1 MTQSAPA
8 NPTSPASPA
17 PPGEQDLLLA
27 RRGVTAALVGLG
39 VQFALAVAAFVTL
52 VAARAEI
59 ASPPLIFAAVGLV
72 PWAVIAVIAVF
83 RRARTVEAFELEAA
97 RRQGDSAGRT
107 IFDSEAD
114 ARPAARRLDRLYRVG
129 LPAASALAGVALAFF
144 GVQWLS
150 YALRTL
156 APAIGDARFAAAV
169 LGAAA
174 FAGFVAGYYLMGLGQ
189 GLRWPTL
196 KGGAIWL
203 LGTVLLLA
211 GAAATTGAAAVGTDL
226 LIGPARIVLPAVM
239 LLIGVEVL
247 LNLVVD
253 LYRPRPAGD
262 REAEVRPAFA
272 SRLVELVVS
281 PGGVVRGLGEA
292 ISYQFGVEVTRS
304 WFWRLLSRSFAWLI
318 LFGVGVL
325 VLVSSFV
332 VVGPGERAVVTTFGR
347 LDGQPRGPG
356 LHLKWPWPAS
366 RADVIDVGR
375 LRELIVGT
383 HLSRAGQHD
392 HDTFIWASQ
401 DEGLEDGLFIVG
413 DAAASPD
420 GGRDDA
426 GPTVGL
432 AAADLV
438 LRYRPD
444 PDGLVDLLTR
454 NADVGRRLRQIAER
468 ALAAEMA
475 RHDVLAVI
483 GPRRQDVA
491 EAVAGRVREA
501 VAQERLG
508 IEVVGVALVGVMPP
522 KQAAEDFNDQI
533 ASRQAYRQ
541 RLAEGQAAAAR
552 TLAAAVGSTGRA
564 EELRRLVADLDAAQR
579 RGEDPEE
586 TARLATLVERE
597 LQQAGGAAAESLFD
611 ARAARWRQENQAVA
625 RAARLPALRSAWD
638 GARDYF
644 RRREVLRLFESDLPG
659 RPKVVILSDSPDVRT
674 RFDLEDTAGA
684 SPLDNIRPSAATG
697 EGQ

>member
-1 MTQSAPA
+1 MTQHAPD
-8 NPTSPASPA
+8 NLP

-39 VQFALAVAAFVTL
+39 VQFALAVAAFVAL

-59 ASPPLIFAAVGLV
+59 ASPPLIFAAVGVV
-72 PWAVIAVIAVF
+72 PWAVVAVVAVF

-97 RRQGDSAGRT
+97 RRQGDAAGRT

-114 ARPAARRLDRLYRVG
+114 ARPAARRLDRLCRVG
-129 LPAASALAGVALAFF
+129 LPAASALAGVALLFF

-156 APAIGDARFAAAV
+156 APPIGDARLAAAV

-196 KGGAIWL
+196 KGGAVWL

-226 LIGPARIVLPAVM
+226 LVGPARIVLPAAM

-366 RADVIDVGR
+366 RADLVDVGR

-383 HLSRAGQHD
+383 HLSQPGQHA
-392 HDTFIWASQ
+392 HDSFIWASQ
-401 DEGLEDGLFIVG
+401 DDGLEDGLFIVG
-413 DAAASPD
+413 DAAASD
-420 GGRDDA
+420 AGAGSAESGDAGG

-438 LRYRPD
+438 LRWRPD
-444 PDGLVDLLTR
+444 PDGLVDLLTQS
-454 NADVGRRLRQIAER
+454 ADVTRRLRQIAEA

-475 RHDVLAVI
+475 RHDVMAVV

-491 EAVAGRVREA
+491 DAVARRVREA
-501 VAQERLG
+501 VEAERLG
-508 IEVVGVALVGVMPP
+508 VEVAGVALVGVMPP
-522 KQAAEDFNDQI
+522 KEAAQDFDDQI

-541 RLAEGQAAAAR
+541 RLAEGEAAAAR

-564 EELRRLVADLDAAQR
+564 QELRRLVAESDAAR
-579 RGEDPEE
+579 RDGGDPEE
-586 TARLATLVERE
+586 VARLATLAERE
-597 LQQAGGAAAESLFD
+597 LQQAGGAAAELLFE
-611 ARAARWRQENQAVA
+611 ARAARWRQENDAVA
-625 RAARLPALRSAWD
+625 RAARLPALRAAWD
-638 GARDYF
+638 AVPDYF
-644 RRREVLRLFESDLPG
+644 RRREALRLIESALPG
-659 RPKVVILSDSPDVRT
+659 RPKVVIVSDSPGVRT
-674 RFDLEDTAGA
+674 RYDLEDAAGA
-684 SPLDNIRPSAATG
+684 SPLDNIRPAAP